1 MPDFKQELSVF
12 KIDSFILDL
21 IIKSNSICYKFIFQ
35 NKKKQDLKIL
45 LNLQR

>member
-21 IIKSNSICYKFIFQ
+21 IIKSNAICYKFIFQ
-35 NKKKQDLKIL
+35 NKKAGS
-45 LNLQR
+45 

>member
-21 IIKSNSICYKFIFQ
+21 IIKSTLFVTNSSFKI
-35 NKKKQDLKIL
+35 KKAGS
-45 LNLQR
+45 